1 MTTKKP
7 NKILYGDDV
16 LIDLTSDTAIEN
28 SVLKGYTF
36 HKADGNIVTGI
47 CEPYELATVT
57 PETILEGYKAY
68 NSKGELIVGTY
79 TFPHYTLMSGASF
92 NTKILSVVDF
102 TVTPK
107 IAFVFDTPPI
117 DVSTTDYSAEQ
128 DGTILGWASG
138 DTYYIGQKEVGGR
151 IFAPSNCNNMFK
163 DFTSL
168 TSLDLSNFDTSNVT
182 NMSYMFTNCYVL
194 TSLDVSNFDTSNVT
208 NMQYLFYRC
217 ESVTSL
223 DVSNFDTSNVTNMGY
238 MFYRCESITSLDV
251 SNFDTSNVT
260 NMLAM
265 FACKSITSLDLSN
278 FDTSNV
284 TNMSFMFQ
292 ICYALTNLDVSNF
305 DTSNVTNMNDMFFDC
320 KRVTE
325 LNLTLFNFDNVTNF
339 GRMLQTNG
347 TCTAYVK
354 SEEDKTLLEN
364 NANPSS
370 GVTITVKE

>member
-57 PETILEGYKAY
+57 PETLLEGYKAY

-92 NTKILSVVDF
+92 NTKILSIVDF

-128 DGTILGWASG
+128 NGTILGWASG

-163 DFTSL
+163 SFTSL

-182 NMSYMFTNCYVL
+182 NMGGMFNSCYVL
-194 TSLDVSNFDTSNVT
+194 TSLDVSNFDTSKVT
-208 NMQYLFYRC
+208 NMGSTFYNC
-217 ESVTSL
+217 NNLTVL
-223 DVSNFDTSNVTNMGY
+223 DVSNFDTSKVTNMWAT
-238 MFYRCESITSLDV
+238 FYNCT
-251 SNFDTSNVT
+251 
-260 NMLAM
+260 
-265 FACKSITSLDLSN
+265 K
-278 FDTSNV
+278 
-284 TNMSFMFQ
+284 
-292 ICYALTNLDVSNF
+292 
-305 DTSNVTNMNDMFFDC
+305 
-320 KRVTE
+320 VTE

-339 GRMLQTNG
+339 ARMLQTNG

-354 SEEDKTLLEN
+354 SEEDKTLLVN

>member
-1 MTTKKP
+1 MTIKKP

-36 HKADGNIVTGI
+36 HKADGNTVMGT

-92 NTKILSVVDF
+92 NTKILSIVDF

-128 DGTILGWASG
+128 NGTILGWASG

-151 IFAPSNCNNMFK
+151 IFAPSNCTNMFK
-163 DFTSL
+163 GFTSL

-182 NMSYMFTNCYVL
+182 NMSYMFINCYTL

-208 NMQYLFYRC
+208 NMSYLFYRC

-223 DVSNFDTSNVTNMGY
+223 DVSNFDTSKVTNMLA
-238 MFYRCESITSLDV
+238 MFGGANKLTQLDVSNFDTSKVTNMSFMFQVCYVLTSLDV

-260 NMLAM
+260 NISYM
-265 FACKSITSLDLSN
+265 FVECKKL
-278 FDTSNV
+278 
-284 TNMSFMFQ
+284 
-292 ICYALTNLDVSNF
+292 
-305 DTSNVTNMNDMFFDC
+305 
-320 KRVTE
+320 TE
-325 LNLTLFNFDNVTNF
+325 LNLTSFNFDSATNF
-339 GRMLQTNG
+339 TSMLLTNG

-354 SEEDKTLLEN
+354 SEEDKTLLVN
-364 NANPSS
+364 NANPSK